1 MRGVK
6 ERNSS
11 FELLRI
17 ISMIMITIHHLSLAV
32 GIRDSNLYIRMWG
45 QFFCI
50 GGKLGVN
57 CFVLISAYFLCT
69 SSFRM
74 ERVLKTHSKVLL
86 YGFIGLG
93 IGIVFMRENLTIIAI
108 LKSFFPVIFNH
119 YWFVTT
125 YIGMILLSP
134 ILNMFLRCIDKQKH
148 EIVIVILLFLFSIIP
163 TFTAQNTFNSDLGWF
178 VFLYIVAAYIK
189 KYNFKWK
196 SFLSRGYICP
206 IIWILIYLASVVFT
220 IGEHW
225 IPALKEGTNF
235 FSGMVVFPQF
245 LNSLSLFLYF
255 EKKETKSKIVDF
267 FGRHSFG
274 CYLIQSNC
282 FIYMLRIQLTEYVFS
297 KSLVYLYPIVMLLMS
312 CSIFL
317 FCAIADVPVQSF
329 LDCSIVKKIQ
339 LKIERIANN
348 SFYGLVNLCFK

>member
-1 MRGVK
+1 MKGVK

-32 GIRDSNLYIRMWG
+32 GLKDPNLYIRLWG

-57 CFVLISAYFLCT
+57 CFVLISAYFLCN

-74 ERVLKTHSKVLL
+74 DRVIKTHSKVLL
-86 YGFIGLG
+86 YGVIGLC
-93 IGIVFMRENLTIIAI
+93 IGIVFMRENVTAMTI
-108 LKSFFPVIFNH
+108 LKSFFPVIFDH

-125 YIGMILLSP
+125 YIGLILLSP
-134 ILNMFLRCIDKQKH
+134 ILNMLLRCIDKQKH
-148 EIVIVILLFLFSIIP
+148 ETVIVILLFLFSIIP
-163 TFTAQNTFNSDLGWF
+163 TFTAQKIFNSDLGWF

-189 KYNFKWK
+189 NYNFKWK
-196 SFLSRGYICP
+196 SFLSKGYVCP
-206 IIWILIYLASVVFT
+206 TIWMLIFLASVVFT

-225 IPALKEGTNF
+225 IPSLQEGTNF
-235 FSGMVVFPQF
+235 FSNMAVLPQF

-255 EKKETKSKIVDF
+255 EKTEKRSKIIEF

-282 FIYMLRIQLTEYVFS
+282 FIYLLRIKLTEYVFGNS
-297 KSLVYLYPIVMLLMS
+297 SVYLYPIIMLLLS

-317 FCAIADVPVQSF
+317 FCVIADVPVQLF

-339 LKIERIANN
+339 SKIEKI
-348 SFYGLVNLCFK
+348 SYKLFYRVKNLAFK